1 MFKTQLRAARSGR
14 EDKLKVSDSHR
25 TTFNCLQA
33 SFGQQRNNI
42 LSANMPVGTVK
53 VRKNASLLIAESLE
67 VNDKYTSLGLEDSS
81 NLSYAL

>member
-1 MFKTQLRAARSGR
+1 
-14 EDKLKVSDSHR
+14 
-25 TTFNCLQA
+25 
-33 SFGQQRNNI
+33 
-42 LSANMPVGTVK
+42 MPVGTVK